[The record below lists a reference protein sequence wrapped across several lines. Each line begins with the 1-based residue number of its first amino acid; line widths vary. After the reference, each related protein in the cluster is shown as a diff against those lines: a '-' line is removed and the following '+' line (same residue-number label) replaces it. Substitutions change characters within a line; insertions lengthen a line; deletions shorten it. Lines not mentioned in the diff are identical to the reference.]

1 MNVDTFMRA
10 TTRRIL
16 IIEDG
21 DVEVD
26 CLRNKLQDA
35 GFDAVVA
42 NKEDETALAAK
53 AEDSDFIVLHF
64 GPLGDEVIS
73 ACNQLRSNPKT
84 RSIPII
90 MVTTSGNDSDCILG
104 LETGADDFL
113 VQPFS
118 PDELIAR
125 VRAVLR
131 RTFPATF
138 NQELS
143 AGEFT
148 MDLTAHKV
156 TCNGMPVHM
165 PLISFKILQQFME
178 QPGQTFT
185 REKLLEAVWG
195 RNIHVGTRTV
205 DVHIRRIRAKLS
217 ECGSHGL
224 IRTVRSVGYVLDI
237 DKVRHSH
244 RTFRNESTAPERG
257 FHSEFHS

>member
-1 MNVDTFMRA
+1 MNVRA
-10 TTRRIL
+10 VSRADARRIL

-21 DVEVD
+21 DVEAE
-26 CLRNKLQDA
+26 CLRKKLQDA
-35 GFDAVVA
+35 GFDAVFA
-42 NKEDETALAAK
+42 NKEDETALATK
-53 AEDSDFIVLHF
+53 AEDSDFVVLDF

-73 ACNQLRSNPKT
+73 ACHQLRSNPKT
-84 RSIPII
+84 RSIPIV
-90 MVTTSGNDSDCILG
+90 MVATSGNDADCVLG

-113 VQPFS
+113 VKPFS

-131 RTFPATF
+131 RTFPATL

-143 AGEFT
+143 AGEYT

-178 QPGQTFT
+178 QPGQAFT
-185 REKLLEAVWG
+185 REQLLKAVWG
-195 RNIHVGTRTV
+195 RNVHVGTRTV

-237 DKVRHSH
+237 DQESRPH
-244 RTFRNESTAPERG
+244 RTLTNESSAPELDSRSEL
-257 FHSEFHS
+257 HS